1 MLPIGKNKDLIIEG
15 LEMKIDNAK
24 VFGKA
29 IRACRKRQGAT
40 QTQLA
45 AIANTGLRFISDL
58 ENGKPTVQ
66 LEKALRV
73 AKILGLKIEAP
84 NIEGSSK

>member
-1 MLPIGKNKDLIIEG
+1 MQ
-15 LEMKIDNAK
+15 IDNAK
-24 VFGKA
+24 AFGKA
-29 IRACRKRQGAT
+29 IRTYRKRQGAT

-66 LEKALRV
+66 LDKALQA
-73 AKILGLKIEAP
+73 AKILGIKIEIP
-84 NIEGSSK
+84 DIEEDSK